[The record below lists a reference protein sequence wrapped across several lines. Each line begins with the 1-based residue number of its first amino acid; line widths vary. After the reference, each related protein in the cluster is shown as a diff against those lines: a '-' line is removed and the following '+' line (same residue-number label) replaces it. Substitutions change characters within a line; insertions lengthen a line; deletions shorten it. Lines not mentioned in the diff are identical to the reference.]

1 MHLFTK
7 ISYLFIKVIGL
18 FAKKCYIANAL
29 AKKKKK
35 ISYENEFK
43 GIYTLTTNTD
53 KANTE
58 KF

>member
-35 ISYENEFK
+35 LVMKMSSKDFI
-43 GIYTLTTNTD
+43 L
-53 KANTE
+53 
-58 KF
+58 